1 MSRSFLLLLLSPA
14 TLLAQQGCPCP
25 DSVSLFLEL
34 DEPFKSRKLDGTPW
48 DVWPEGSFPDIRIM
62 LKPSSKDFDC
72 GPEGCDSLCPG
83 YFKTIVLPREQ
94 DNKKT
99 ITITLPDQSP
109 ITLPG
114 CTITRGVCEEV
125 TTSAGFENVTLPN
138 EPFHFFA
145 VDQDILLHD
154 LIFEHS
160 TNLFRH
166 DFAHENF
173 EHTSTDPLC
182 QLKLSNPANPFVS
195 ECALSLRG
203 KRVGRVIIVK
213 DPNAVISYRNAPLKE
228 PLAKIQDGLRKDFG
242 KWAYSYD
249 GDLRADLVFE
259 KYQRFFDNYYKTFR
273 EEQKKAA
280 EPCDIRDVYRTALKY
295 SVKAGPL
302 GFYDPNVTGFQRIK
316 EAVGDFALGEMAAF
330 AAIYNLAAEQILSDT
345 KLDQLS
351 VAQEGANLVRDA
363 LDRLIETD
371 YTEMLRKASSADETL
386 EILNG
391 LDNYLGGTLSE
402 CDGEGAGPPL
412 PIARRSPHGCRAY
425 FARPSPR
432 ASQGPAA
439 EGTQA
444 I

>member
-1 MSRSFLLLLLSPA
+1 
-14 TLLAQQGCPCP
+14 
-25 DSVSLFLEL
+25 
-34 DEPFKSRKLDGTPW
+34 
-48 DVWPEGSFPDIRIM
+48 M

-228 PLAKIQDGLRKDFG
+228 PLAKIQDVVPRWSADRDPPFIGLQLRNHRCRTISWHRDAIGNHAHHPLQRG
-242 KWAYSYD
+242 K
-249 GDLRADLVFE
+249 
-259 KYQRFFDNYYKTFR
+259 
-273 EEQKKAA
+273 EQ
-280 EPCDIRDVYRTALKY
+280 
-295 SVKAGPL
+295 
-302 GFYDPNVTGFQRIK
+302 
-316 EAVGDFALGEMAAF
+316 
-330 AAIYNLAAEQILSDT
+330 AAIGEYDRPLAAAHPEVDT
-345 KLDQLS
+345 
-351 VAQEGANLVRDA
+351 
-363 LDRLIETD
+363 
-371 YTEMLRKASSADETL
+371 
-386 EILNG
+386 
-391 LDNYLGGTLSE
+391 
-402 CDGEGAGPPL
+402 P
-412 PIARRSPHGCRAY
+412 
-425 FARPSPR
+425 
-432 ASQGPAA
+432 
-439 EGTQA
+439 
-444 I
+444 